1 MSELCFKLKQV
12 ENEMKSAPLKS
23 TTVGSDPMK
32 LQSALNKWLSEIESR
47 LDNIQKEHQTQVNDL
62 ESILRCDLKEI
73 DKKFTNSLNESIDKL
88 SDLVKGLGKN
98 VKKLSITKGKKVD
111 ETYRSEPFLIN
122 MDNEDI
128 YS

>member
-1 MSELCFKLKQV
+1 
-12 ENEMKSAPLKS
+12 MKSAPLKS
-23 TTVGSDPMK
+23 ATVTDPIK
-32 LQSALNKWLSEIESR
+32 LQTALNKWLLEIETR
-47 LDNIQKEHQTQVNDL
+47 LENIQKEHLTQINDL

-73 DKKFTNSLNESIDKL
+73 EKKFTNSLNESVDKL

-98 VKKLSITKGKKVD
+98 VKKLSVTKVNNKKVD

-122 MDNEDI
+122 KDNEDI